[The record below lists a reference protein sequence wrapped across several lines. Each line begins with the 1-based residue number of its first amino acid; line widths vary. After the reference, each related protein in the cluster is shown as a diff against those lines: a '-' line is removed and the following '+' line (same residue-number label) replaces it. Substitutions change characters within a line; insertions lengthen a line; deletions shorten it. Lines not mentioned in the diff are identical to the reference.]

1 MTDRTVQRKRR
12 PARSAPGVAA
22 PALRLV
28 SEPDHQAEPQP
39 APAEPPLEQV
49 WDYWVDVTQRWILFI
64 DILRQ
69 RANNMLAHEEA
80 GLPPPLHFD
89 YELLLD
95 ARTFERPANYALL
108 RITRCGTD
116 HLERQ
121 VRADATPVIVIDPR
135 AGHGPGI
142 GGFKRDSEVGMA
154 LAEGHPVYFVSF
166 FPAPCRGQTLGDVL
180 NALRTFVEE
189 VARRHDGQA
198 PVLYGNCQAGWEV
211 MLLSAHCCERVACPA
226 VLNGS
231 PLSYWSGEAGVNPMR
246 LLGAFTG
253 GVWSAN
259 FLADLGNGRFDGAWL
274 VQNFEALKPES
285 ALWTKLYTVFAD
297 PDGEGDRFLEFERWW
312 NGFYFLSREELV
324 ATIQDLFV
332 GNKLET
338 GEVHVDGKCT
348 VDLRR
353 ICKPIVI
360 FASYGDNITPPHQAL
375 GWIPVVYESTE
386 ALVAA
391 GQRIVYLTNPHVGH
405 LGIFVSASVA
415 RHEHRAILQSLDAIE
430 ALPPGLYEM
439 KLSEHSD
446 APPQNNSQRGVT
458 FEPRRVEDI
467 QFPYPRALFEHVR
480 AVSEINERL
489 YDQFWSPTV
498 RALATPWSAEWLK
511 WSHPMR
517 WTRYAWSERF
527 QPWLLLVA
535 AMAAGVRASRRKA
548 GEDNIWRAS
557 EEALS
562 ATLTHTLETGRS
574 VRDLVAETAF
584 QWLYGPSWPYSFA
597 QSYIPASDHRD
608 CDVGEATVR
617 QACSACD
624 TDVR

>member
-1 MTDRTVQRKRR
+1 MAEGTIKRR
-12 PARSAPGVAA
+12 PRTVRTQSKSGAPGVASV
-22 PALRLV
+22 ALPV
-28 SEPDHQAEPQP
+28 AKDASPQP
-39 APAEPPLEQV
+39 VPATSLTRQW
-49 WDYWVDVTQRWILFI
+49 WDYSVDFAQRWTLFV

-80 GLPPPLHFD
+80 GLPPQLHFD

-95 ARTFERPANYALL
+95 ARNFERPANYALL

-116 HLERQ
+116 HLEQRL
-121 VRADATPVIVIDPR
+121 RPGTAPVVVIDPR

-166 FPAPCRGQTLGDVL
+166 FPIPCPGQTLGDVL
-180 NALRTFVEE
+180 NALRYFVQE

-211 MLLSAHCCERVACPA
+211 VLLSAHCCEHVAGLA

-246 LLGAFTG
+246 LLGAFCG
-253 GVWSAN
+253 GVWAAN

-274 VQNFEALKPES
+274 VQNFETLKPES
-285 ALWTKLYTVFAD
+285 ALWTKLYTVFAN
-297 PDGEGDRFLEFERWW
+297 PDGEGNRFLEFERWW

-324 ATIQDLFV
+324 ATVQDLFV

-338 GEVHVDGKCT
+338 GEVRVDCDCT

-353 ICKPIVI
+353 IRKPIVI

-375 GWIPVVYESTE
+375 GWIPVVYKSTE
-386 ALVAA
+386 DLVAA

-405 LGIFVSASVA
+405 LGIFVSANVA

-439 KLSEHSD
+439 RILGGPGEALED
-446 APPQNNSQRGVT
+446 NPNFRVT

-467 QFPYPRALFEHVR
+467 HFPYPHAVFERVR
-480 AVSEINERL
+480 AVSEFNEKL
-489 YDQFWSPTV
+489 YDQLLSPFV
-498 RALATPWSAEWLK
+498 RAIATPWGAEWQK
-511 WSHPMR
+511 WAHPMR
-517 WTRYAWSERF
+517 SSCYAWSERF
-527 QPWLLLVA
+527 QPWLSLVSVTA
-535 AMAAGVRASRRKA
+535 EQVRNVRHEVPA
-548 GEDNIWRAS
+548 DNIWRS
-557 EEALS
+557 VEEEFSTMLTQALH
-562 ATLTHTLETGRS
+562 ATRIA
-574 VRDLVAETAF
+574 RDLAAETAF
-584 QWLYGPSWPYSFA
+584 LWLYGQPLPYLQPQPHTSVT
-597 QSYIPASDHRD
+597 SN
-608 CDVGEATVR
+608 CG
-617 QACSACD
+617 C
-624 TDVR
+624 